1 MQVKTGDRIYLDAR
15 AKAEPADDVFLLR
28 ASDLDG
34 DYANDSVSAE

>member
-15 AKAEPADDVFLLR
+15 AKAEPADDGFLLR

-34 DYANDSVSAE
+34 DYANDSVIAE